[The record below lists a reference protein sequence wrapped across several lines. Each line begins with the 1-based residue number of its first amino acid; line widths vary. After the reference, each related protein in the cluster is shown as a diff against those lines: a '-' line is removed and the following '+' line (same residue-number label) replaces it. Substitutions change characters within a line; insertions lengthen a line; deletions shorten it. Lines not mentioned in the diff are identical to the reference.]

1 MAHLHNANLHKQIS
15 VRSGVEPA
23 GYTTNGLR
31 LSDGSVVEADVVVF
45 ATGFK
50 GNMRD
55 RVREF
60 FGNQVADV
68 MEDFWGFDTEGEL
81 RGAFRS
87 PGRKWQS
94 TRKPIPGLILTC
106 DTDPGLWCIGGSLG
120 QARYMSRF
128 IALQIKA
135 AVMGTPLPTYDV
147 GRDRRRSN

>member
-1 MAHLHNANLHKQIS
+1 MAHLHDANLHKQIS
-15 VRSGVEPA
+15 VRSGVEPV
-23 GYTTNGLR
+23 GYTTNGLQ
-31 LSDGSVVEADVVVF
+31 LSDKSIVEADVVVF

-60 FGNQVADV
+60 FGDQVADSI
-68 MEDFWGFDTEGEL
+68 EDFWGFDTEGEL

-87 PGRKWQS
+87 PGRKSQLLRQS
-94 TRKPIPGLILTC
+94 ILVSTLIC
-106 DTDPGLWCIGGSLG
+106 DVDPGLWCIGGSLG

-135 AVMGTPLPTYDV
+135 AVMGTPLPIYDV
-147 GRDRRRSN
+147 GRG